1 MDTTFLCAVQG
12 VMGLCRSVRA
22 ILFVCLFASV
32 LPAQRDRVTAAID
45 ARNSVVLRGSVPLQA
60 QPKYDRGAVEP
71 GFRPGNI
78 TLMLRPSADRQEA
91 LEQLLAEQQDPASP
105 NYHNWLTPE
114 SYAEKFGASA
124 ADLDKIADWLR
135 SQGLAVEYTA
145 RGRDFISFSGTASQ
159 VEAALHTEIHR
170 YRVGAETHFANATDL
185 SLPAAIEPMVAGVLG
200 LHDFHPKAPR
210 KKALPNYTGADRSHY
225 LLPDDLA
232 TIYNLTPLYSY
243 GYTGAGQSIAI
254 VGQSDIDASDIA
266 AFRGSWGLPPTT
278 IHMVPTG
285 AYPGVN
291 DDEVEADLDLEWS
304 GAVAPFAKLIYV
316 YGDDVSYAVNYAID
330 NNLAPVISESFGLC
344 EYEVAANRMGLYS
357 FRVEAQKGSALGITW
372 LASSGDSGAAGC
384 DYDAATAT
392 HGLGVS
398 IPASIPEVTAVG
410 GTEFNEGAGDG
421 YWSGGNGLYD
431 GSALS
436 YIPERA
442 WNDTA
447 MSVADEGGLSASGGG
462 ISSVYKKPAWQTG
475 PGVPNDGARDV
486 PDVSLAASNGHD
498 PYIIVF
504 GREAYAVGG
513 TSAAAPSFAGM
524 IALLNQ
530 YLVQNQIQTKPGV
543 GNINPKL
550 YAMASG
556 GTSGVFHDVTTGD
569 NVVPCQVGTTD
580 CVSGRLGY
588 TAGAGYDLATGLGS
602 VDAYNLIAAWGG
614 VPVASTTTTL
624 TASPA
629 TISAGGSTVLTATV
643 KAASGTRSPTGPVA
657 FTLGDHSLGS
667 ATLSGSGGSATASIE
682 VFGGQLLA
690 ASNTVQAYYGG
701 SPLFSSSSA
710 AATLSLGTPTATS
723 NVVLSV
729 TPNPVYQQAPSANG
743 ATFSFTIQLNETAGV
758 DTTVTGIAIGGVS
771 YAASIVKFFGSAA
784 LPAHGS
790 LSASLQ
796 AVDIPVPSS
805 MAMVLTGQDASGA
818 PWTQQIAVSFL
829 PKATEATANAR
840 LGR

>member
-1 MDTTFLCAVQG
+1 MR
-12 VMGLCRSVRA
+12 RSVRA

-243 GYTGAGQSIAI
+243 GYTGAGQSIVI
-254 VGQSDIDASDIA
+254 VGQSDIDPSDIA
-266 AFRGSWGLPPTT
+266 TFRGTWGLPPTT
-278 IHMVPTG
+278 IQMIPTG
-285 AYPGVN
+285 TYPGVTG
-291 DDEVEADLDLEWS
+291 DEVEADLDLEWS
-304 GAVAPFAKLIYV
+304 GAVAPLAKLIYV

-462 ISSVYKKPAWQTG
+462 ISTVYKKPAWQTG

>member
-243 GYTGAGQSIAI
+243 GYTGAGQSIVI
-254 VGQSDIDASDIA
+254 VGQSDIDPSDIA
-266 AFRGSWGLPPTT
+266 TFRGTWGLPPTT
-278 IHMVPTG
+278 IQMIPTG
-285 AYPGVN
+285 TYPGVTG
-291 DDEVEADLDLEWS
+291 DEVEADLDLEWS
-304 GAVAPFAKLIYV
+304 GAVAPLAKLIYV

-462 ISSVYKKPAWQTG
+462 ISTVYKKPAWQTG